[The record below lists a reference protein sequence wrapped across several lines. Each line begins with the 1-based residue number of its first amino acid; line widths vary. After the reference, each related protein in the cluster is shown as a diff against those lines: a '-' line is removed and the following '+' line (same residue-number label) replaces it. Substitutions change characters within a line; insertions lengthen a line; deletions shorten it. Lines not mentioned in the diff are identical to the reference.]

1 MRATLK
7 TTIAAALVA
16 AFMQSPAT
24 HAAIFGDDEAR
35 RAILDLRN
43 RLDTLQRDL
52 NARIDAKTDK
62 SGTLDLATQNEQL
75 RQEIARLRGQIE
87 VLTNE
92 LANTQQR
99 QKDFYA
105 DLDARLRKL
114 EPQKMTIDGNEVS
127 VEQGE
132 QAMYESA
139 LALLKA
145 ADYRGAAA
153 AFNDFLRRYPRS
165 GFAPSAQYL
174 LGTAYYAQRDYQ
186 NAINAQQAVVNNY
199 PGNPKAADAMLN
211 IASSQTEMKD
221 RAAARKTLEALIAQ
235 YPDSAAAKTAKER
248 LATLR

>member
-1 MRATLK
+1 MRPSLK
-7 TTIAAALVA
+7 TLIAAALA
-16 AFMQSPAT
+16 AALAHGTAAQ
-24 HAAIFGDDEAR
+24 AAIFGDDEAR

-43 RLDTLQRDL
+43 RIETLQRDV
-52 NARIDAKTDK
+52 NARLDAKTDK

-99 QKDFYA
+99 QKDFYV
-105 DLDARLRKL
+105 DLDGRLRKL
-114 EPQKMTIDGNEVS
+114 EPQKMTIDGNEVN
-127 VEQGE
+127 VEPGE
-132 QAMYESA
+132 QAQYDSA
-139 LALLKA
+139 VALLKA

-186 NAINAQQAVVNNY
+186 NAINAQQSVINNY
-199 PGNPKAADAMLN
+199 PDNSRAADAMLN
-211 IASSQTEMKD
+211 IASSQAELKD
-221 RAAARKTLEALIAQ
+221 RAAARKTLETLIGR
-235 YPDSAAAKTAKER
+235 YPESGAAKTAKDR
-248 LATLR
+248 LAAFR